1 MWLSWRHQ
9 IVAHQNINGV
19 INALAARGQH
29 HGAEPTGVSFST
41 GLRSEL
47 IKTLRR
53 ILMSMSATFS
63 RLSFVFP
70 AWNEAEM
77 LDQTVLAAVEAGLAL
92 VNANEIIDYEIV
104 LVDDGS
110 SDSTPQLVDELASQH
125 ESVIAVHHA
134 RNRGLGASVRSG
146 FDAATGDIV
155 LYTDADLPFDLLLL
169 DKAFRLLRIYDADIV
184 SMYRFDRTSEGPKRY
199 WFSHV
204 YNWLVRYS
212 LGVKL
217 RDVNFA
223 GKLIRRDVLDH
234 VDLRSEGSFI
244 DVELMAQATRLGYA
258 VIQFGVD
265 YFPRTRGTSTLA
277 APNVILN
284 ILRDLRTERD
294 RLRSI
299 QPMDAKQRRSPS

>member
-1 MWLSWRHQ
+1 M
-9 IVAHQNINGV
+9 A
-19 INALAARGQH
+19 
-29 HGAEPTGVSFST
+29 
-41 GLRSEL
+41 
-47 IKTLRR
+47 
-53 ILMSMSATFS
+53 MSATFS

-77 LDQTVLAAVEAGLAL
+77 LDQTVLAAIEAGQAL
-92 VNANEIIDYEIV
+92 VSASEVTDYEIV

-125 ESVIAVHHA
+125 ESVVAVHHA
-134 RNRGLGASVRSG
+134 HNRGLGASVRSG

-277 APNVILN
+277 APKVIVN

-299 QPMDAKQRRSPS
+299 QPMDATQRRSPS